1 MAKYNLLCSH
11 DHPFEGWFDS
21 EKAYLD
27 QKKSRLLICP
37 MCDDPIIRRAVMSPN
52 LKSKTTKRTVK
63 EKSNKV
69 FFNSRQALKNLNN
82 WVSHNCENVG
92 TKFAKE
98 ARKAH
103 KGERDDH
110 IYGTATD
117 KEIDKLYKDGIPA
130 IKIPKVK
137 DN

>member
-1 MAKYNLLCSH
+1 M
-11 DHPFEGWFDS
+11 
-21 EKAYLD
+21 
-27 QKKSRLLICP
+27 
-37 MCDDPIIRRAVMSPN
+37 
-52 LKSKTTKRTVK
+52 
-63 EKSNKV
+63 
-69 FFNSRQALKNLNN
+69 
-82 WVSHNCENVG
+82 SHNCENVG